1 MHWILCCKTFRSSS
15 SFEPGDEKDWSDR
28 DRDWFERFDCS
39 EWWQGRDGRNS
50 QSGKRSFIKEPQ
62 ERGGKS
68 RDNRD
73 SADIGRHVTDG
84 RDKGG
89 RDKWG
94 GNRSQLKDPTGEEH
108 QFVKKLFRLPHNEKP
123 HNEKVY
129 LVTIWPN
136 LSPLPS
142 SKI

>member
-1 MHWILCCKTFRSSS
+1 MLCLKTFRSTS

-28 DRDWFERFDCS
+28 DRDWFERFD
-39 EWWQGRDGRNS
+39 DGRNSQS
-50 QSGKRSFIKEPQ
+50 QSGKRSFVKELQ

-73 SADIGRHVTDG
+73 SAEIVRHVTDG

-108 QFVKKLFRLPHNEKP
+108 H
-123 HNEKVY
+123 
-129 LVTIWPN
+129 
-136 LSPLPS
+136 SA
-142 SKI
+142 